1 MRVELHVPD
10 RVWAQVLDVAEQNY
24 TTVAAVVE
32 AAIRDAIRPSAVK
45 HLEAQARRNQI
56 LQAWGEGLTDA
67 AIAECT
73 GELKS
78 YVGDTRRA
86 AGLPPNQ
93 VRPKQKYHHER
104 KTA

>member
-10 RVWAQVLDVAEQNY
+10 QVWAKVLDVAEQNY

-45 HLEAQARRNQI
+45 QLQAQARKNQI

-67 AIAECT
+67 AIAERT
-73 GELKS
+73 GELRQ
-78 YVGDTRRA
+78 YVGEVRRA
-86 AGLPPNQ
+86 ANLPPNQ
-93 VRPKQKYHHER
+93 VRPKKQYHYER
-104 KTA
+104 KAS